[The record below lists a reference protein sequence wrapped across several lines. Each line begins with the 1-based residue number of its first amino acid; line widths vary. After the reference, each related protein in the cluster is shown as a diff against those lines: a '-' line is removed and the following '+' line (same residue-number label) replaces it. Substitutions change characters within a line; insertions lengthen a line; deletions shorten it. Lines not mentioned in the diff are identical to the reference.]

1 MENAIGIIVFIM
13 IVIFTGINLSILHSR
28 YFIVYFSG
36 EARFRHICYAFF
48 VAWIEVAFIVKIFTG
63 VFGVVFSI
71 IKFILK
77 TILVLAIIAAVG
89 FLLAKLLPKILPKTK
104 PVITK
109 ILLFINDKL
118 HIFVIKPNK
127 AEDESAET
135 DKEDPI
141 PEENRNDEGIVTDQI
156 MRCRK
161 CGKPLLEG
169 ALFCQECGES
179 VHSGETVPNAATSK

>member
-63 VFGVVFSI
+63 VFGVVFNI

-77 TILVLAIIAAVG
+77 TILVLAIIVAVG

-127 AEDESAET
+127 AEDENAEA

-141 PEENRNDEGIVTDQI
+141 PEENRNDEGIVTDQV

-161 CGKPLLEG
+161 CGKSLQEG

>member
-63 VFGVVFSI
+63 VFGVVFNI

-127 AEDESAET
+127 AEDENAET

-141 PEENRNDEGIVTDQI
+141 PKENRNDESIVTDQI